1 MINRFSIFLF
11 LSILSSCYKSE
22 LIFEDQYE
30 AVVEAYLYVDK
41 VDNQVKL
48 TNMISFGSD
57 TVGGEMITGAQI
69 TMHHK
74 PDSWILTHND
84 SIPGTYYL
92 EEELTM
98 TAGDTFSLSVEL
110 DEEVLTAITII
121 PDNPPPV
128 SMSAYRINIPKVESM
143 MGFREIEMPD
153 PLELTWDNPEAKYYF
168 LNIQNIE
175 SYPIS
180 VMPDPPADRP
190 FAGGGFAFQ
199 MITQPTNDN
208 FYTIDL
214 RQLTHYGTHRIIFT
228 SVNDEY
234 VSLYNSLN
242 QDTRELNE
250 PYSNI
255 ENGLGIFTAFNS
267 DTLYFEVVPVYQ

>member
-11 LSILSSCYKSE
+11 LSILSSCYESE

-69 TMHHK
+69 TIHHK
-74 PDSWILTHND
+74 PDSWILTHNN

-121 PDNPPPV
+121 PDDPPPL

-143 MGFREIEMPD
+143 MEFGEIEMPD

-250 PYSNI
+250 PYSNV

>member
-1 MINRFSIFLF
+1 MIKRFSIL
-11 LSILSSCYKSE
+11 LLTSMLTSCYDTE
-22 LIFEDQYE
+22 LVFEDQYK
-30 AVVEAYLYVDK
+30 AVVEAYLYVDNEINK
-41 VDNQVKL
+41 VKL

-69 TMHHK
+69 AMHHNVE
-74 PDSWILTHND
+74 SWILIHND

-98 TAGDTFSLSVEL
+98 MAGDTFLLSVEVG
-110 DEEVLTAITII
+110 EEILSAKTTI
-121 PDNPPPV
+121 PDDPPPAN
-128 SMSAYRINIPKVESM
+128 MSAYRINIPKVESM
-143 MGFREIEMPD
+143 MEFREMEMPD
-153 PLELTWDNPEAKYYF
+153 PLELTWDNPEAKYFF

-180 VMPDPPADRP
+180 VMPDPPEDRP

-199 MITQPTNDN
+199 MITRPTNDN

-234 VSLYNSLN
+234 VSLYNSLK
-242 QDTRELNE
+242 QDSRELNE